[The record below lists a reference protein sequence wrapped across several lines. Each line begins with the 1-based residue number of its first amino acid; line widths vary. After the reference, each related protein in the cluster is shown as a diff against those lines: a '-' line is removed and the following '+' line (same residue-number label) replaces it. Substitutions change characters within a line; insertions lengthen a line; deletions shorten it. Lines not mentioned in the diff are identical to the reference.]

1 MTTTGRTDGAR
12 RRRYTSRLRQEQ
24 SVTTR
29 RAILEAA
36 RDAFLASGWT
46 GAGIRAIATAAG
58 VSPETVYAHFGSK
71 TGLLRAVID
80 QAVVGDDE
88 QVALADRAGF
98 LAIGEGDRAARL
110 AAAARLVTGI
120 NVRIAALLQLLREA
134 ARSDPD
140 LAELFQESLARRRL
154 DSARA
159 VAMAIGREPTKVES
173 DGNWAV
179 TSPEVYLLLV
189 ADSGW
194 TPEQYEQ
201 WLAHLLERITPL
213 S

>member
-1 MTTTGRTDGAR
+1 MTTTGRTDAAP

-24 SVTTR
+24 SAATR
-29 RAILEAA
+29 QAILDAA
-36 RDAFLASGWT
+36 RLAFLDSGWT
-46 GAGIRAIATAAG
+46 GAGVRAIASAAG
-58 VSPETVYAHFGSK
+58 VSAETVYAHFGSK
-71 TGLLRAVID
+71 TGLLRALLD
-80 QAVVGDDE
+80 QAVVGDEE
-88 QVALADRAGF
+88 QVPLADRTEF
-98 LAIGEGDRAARL
+98 RVIGEGDRAARI
-110 AAAARLVTGI
+110 AATARLLTVI
-120 NVRIAALLQLLREA
+120 NVRVAALLQLLREA

-140 LAELFQESLARRRL
+140 LAELFQDSLERRRL
-154 DSARA
+154 DSARGL
-159 VAMAIGREPTKVES
+159 AMAIGREPTKVER

>member
-1 MTTTGRTDGAR
+1 MTTAERSDGATKR
-12 RRRYTSRLRQEQ
+12 PYRSRLRQEQ
-24 SVTTR
+24 SAATR
-29 RAILEAA
+29 QAILEAA
-36 RDAFLASGWT
+36 GTMFLDGGWT
-46 GAGIRAIATAAG
+46 GTGIRAIATAAG
-58 VSPETVYAHFGSK
+58 VSAETVYAHFGSK
-71 TGLLRAVID
+71 TGLLRALID
-80 QAVVGDDE
+80 EAVVGDGE
-88 QVALADRAGF
+88 QVPLADRAGF
-98 LAIGEGDRAARL
+98 RAIGEGDRAARV
-110 AAAARLVTGI
+110 AAAARLIAGI

-140 LAELFQESLARRRL
+140 LAKLFRDSLERRRT
-154 DSARA
+154 DSARG
-159 VAMAIGREPTKVES
+159 VAMVIGREPTKVER

-194 TPEQYEQ
+194 TPDQYEQ

>member
-1 MTTTGRTDGAR
+1 MSTAPAKRPYR
-12 RRRYTSRLRQEQ
+12 SQLRQEQ
-24 SVTTR
+24 AAATR
-29 RAILEAA
+29 RAILDAA
-36 RDAFLASGWT
+36 STAFLELGWA
-46 GAGIRAIATAAG
+46 GAGVRPIASAAG

-71 TGLLRAVID
+71 TGLLRALLD
-80 QAVVGDDE
+80 QATVGDEE
-88 QVALADRAGF
+88 QVALAERPEF
-98 LAIGEGDRAARL
+98 RAIGEGDRADRVG
-110 AAAARLVTGI
+110 AAARLITGI
-120 NVRIAALLQLLREA
+120 NVRVAALLQLLREA

-140 LAELFQESLARRRL
+140 LAELLRDSLARRRL
-154 DSARA
+154 DSARG
-159 VAMAIGREPTKVES
+159 VAMAIGREPTTAER

-201 WLAHLLERITPL
+201 WLAHILERITPL

>member
-1 MTTTGRTDGAR
+1 MTTAGPSGGTTKRAYR
-12 RRRYTSRLRQEQ
+12 SRLRQEQ
-24 SVTTR
+24 SAATR
-29 RAILEAA
+29 DAILDAA
-36 RDAFLASGWT
+36 RTMFLDGGWSGT
-46 GAGIRAIATAAG
+46 GVRAIATTAG

-71 TGLLRAVID
+71 TGLLRALID
-80 QAVVGDDE
+80 QAVVGDDA
-88 QVALADRAGF
+88 QVPLADRDGF
-98 LAIGEGDRAARL
+98 RAIGEGDRTARI
-110 AAAARLVTGI
+110 AAAAGLIAAI

-140 LAELFQESLARRRL
+140 LAELFQDSLERRRT
-154 DSARA
+154 DSARGL
-159 VAMAIGREPTKVES
+159 AMVIGREPTKVEG

-201 WLAHLLERITPL
+201 WLAQLLERMTPL